1 MTRTGRASGSGEAWA
16 SAAADRGASEP
27 DGREPEGRDPEAW
40 PPWHPS
46 ASDPEVTSA
55 GAPST
60 EVTSA
65 GLWTPGGSGLGSTSP
80 EASSPGFSS
89 LGTRNPG
96 SRSTEAR
103 DPEARDPE
111 VRARQICLRLLA
123 IAPKSRAQ
131 LAQAM
136 HRGGV
141 PDEAAE
147 AVLTR
152 FTDAGLI
159 DDAAFARAWVES
171 RHHSR
176 GLSKRSLSAELRRH
190 GIQNDEIREAVDA
203 LDPEQEVDTAR
214 RLVERKLASNRGRP
228 PEARARQAAGML
240 ARKGYPPGLAFRLI
254 REAMQEEGTELDE
267 MDADAYLDP
276 DAQDPGL

>member
-16 SAAADRGASEP
+16 SAAADRGVPQP
-27 DGREPEGRDPEAW
+27 DGGDPEGRDPEAW
-40 PPWHPS
+40 PPWANS
-46 ASDPEVTSA
+46 PEVTSS
-55 GAPST
+55 GAPGT
-60 EVTSA
+60 EA
-65 GLWTPGGSGLGSTSP
+65 WALGASGLGASGLGATSTGATS
-80 EASSPGFSS
+80 
-89 LGTRNPG
+89 PG
-96 SRSTEAR
+96 SRGTEAR
-103 DPEARDPE
+103 DPEA
-111 VRARQICLRLLA
+111 RARQICLRLLT
-123 IAPKSRAQ
+123 IAPRTRAQ

-176 GLSKRSLSAELRRH
+176 GLSKRSLSAELRRN
-190 GIQNDEIREAVDA
+190 GVQNDEIREAVDA

-228 PEARARQAAGML
+228 QEARARQAAGML

-254 REAMQEEGTELDE
+254 REVMQQEGAELDE

-276 DAQDPGL
+276 DAQDSGI

>member
-1 MTRTGRASGSGEAWA
+1 MTRTGRASGSGEAGA
-16 SAAADRGASEP
+16 SAAAARGA
-27 DGREPEGRDPEAW
+27 RDPEAQ
-40 PPWHPS
+40 
-46 ASDPEVTSA
+46 A
-55 GAPST
+55 
-60 EVTSA
+60 
-65 GLWTPGGSGLGSTSP
+65 L
-80 EASSPGFSS
+80 
-89 LGTRNPG
+89 
-96 SRSTEAR
+96 EAR
-103 DPEARDPE
+103 DPEA
-111 VRARQICLRLLA
+111 RARQICLRLLT
-123 IAPKSRAQ
+123 ISPRTRAQ

-147 AVLTR
+147 AVLNR

-190 GIQNDEIREAVDA
+190 GVDNDEIREAVDV
-203 LDPEQEVDTAR
+203 LDPEQEVATAR
-214 RLVERKLASNRGRP
+214 RLVERKLASSRSRP

-254 REAMQEEGTELDE
+254 REVMQDEGAELDE
-267 MDADAYLDP
+267 FDADAYLDP
-276 DAQDPGL
+276 DAGPPDT